1 MRGFLRKL
9 FLAILAVGALAA
21 LAYHS
26 RHKIHL
32 GDFTWSRFAHAVG
45 QANLWLLLLSVV
57 AIYVCFALRTL
68 RWQRLSRYLGPT
80 GFLDVYNAT
89 VIGFA
94 SIFILGR

>member
-21 LAYHS
+21 LAYHA

-57 AIYVCFALRTL
+57 AIYVCLPCARCAG
-68 RWQRLSRYLGPT
+68 RDSRVTSGAR
-80 GFLDVYNAT
+80 GF
-89 VIGFA
+89 
-94 SIFILGR
+94 